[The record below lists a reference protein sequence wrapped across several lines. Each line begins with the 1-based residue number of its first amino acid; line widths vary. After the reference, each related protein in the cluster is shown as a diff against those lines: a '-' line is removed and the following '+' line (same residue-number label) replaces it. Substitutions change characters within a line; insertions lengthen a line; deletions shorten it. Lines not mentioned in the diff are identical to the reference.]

1 MKTLRAGD
9 LYFLQSPFHS
19 EGHTKDAASREK
31 RLSYLLGT
39 VSARPA
45 IIIREPVWWDK
56 YSTCTVIPA
65 VSKAEPSIKLRLIDR
80 YGYETSSIYSFCPHN
95 PHTIPVSRLG
105 KYIGSLSDTELEEI
119 LYAFKWINDPYM
131 QHDNSYQVP
140 PVYREVNLQKIP
152 KSWTDNKDPRSHV
165 SVRAKW
171 NGDGTVDVHNESDS
185 EVTAEEPLKI
195 DAYDVDPAHYTNFDN
210 TGYQP
215 VETPLPDSV
224 PATEEQINVPV
235 ESAFPP
241 SMFSQEVL
249 ERIASRFTISDAYY
263 LNENKKDFSVLTKDE
278 ISRLRNDL
286 SSFEVD
292 GIREIYQKMSM
303 FDAYLLGTRLP
314 VYILADI
321 CGITNREAV
330 ALKKF
335 CNYLRDMPAIDYQL
349 RMNASD
355 TEDVAAETPET
366 EKLPARNKFEDKKN
380 LDKIR
385 EYLSPKRIN
394 DLPDSLAQ
402 TFLDTPSYMIRK
414 YWKGSQYKAC
424 MVGAVNHCKKVVE
437 QQQQMQA
444 S

>member
-56 YSTCTVIPA
+56 YSTCTIIPA
-65 VSKAEPSIKLRLIDR
+65 VSKVEPSIKLRLIDR
-80 YGYETSSIYSFCPHN
+80 YGYETSSVYNFCPHN

-105 KYIGSLSDTELEEI
+105 KYIGSLSDEELDEI

-131 QHDNSYQVP
+131 QGDSSYQVP
-140 PVYREVNLQKIP
+140 PVYREVNLKKIP
-152 KSWTDNKDPRSHV
+152 KSWTDNKDPRSRV
-165 SVRAKW
+165 SIRTKW
-171 NGDGTVDVHNESDS
+171 NGDGTVDVYNESDS
-185 EVTAEEPLKI
+185 ESAAGEPLKI
-195 DAYDVDPAHYTNFDN
+195 DAYEIDPEHYMNFDN
-210 TGYQP
+210 TSYQP
-215 VETPLPDSV
+215 VENPLPDSI
-224 PATEEQINVPV
+224 PATEDQINVPV
-235 ESAFPP
+235 ESAYPP
-241 SMFSQEVL
+241 SMFSTEVL
-249 ERIASRFTISDAYY
+249 DRIASRFTVSDAYY

-292 GIREIYQKMSM
+292 GVREIYEKMSM

-314 VYILADI
+314 VHVLADI
-321 CGITNREAV
+321 CGITNREAI

-335 CNYLRDMPAIDYQL
+335 CNYLRDMPDADYQE
-349 RMNASD
+349 RMNG
-355 TEDVAAETPET
+355 TNAEAEEVPEAP
-366 EKLPARNKFEDKKN
+366 KPQVRNKFEDKKN

-385 EYLSPKRIN
+385 EYLSPNRIN

-424 MVGAVNHCKKVVE
+424 MVGAINHCKKVVE
-437 QQQQMQA
+437 QQQKQA

>member
-1 MKTLRAGD
+1 MD
-9 LYFLQSPFHS
+9 
-19 EGHTKDAASREK
+19 
-31 RLSYLLGT
+31 
-39 VSARPA
+39 
-45 IIIREPVWWDK
+45 
-56 YSTCTVIPA
+56 
-65 VSKAEPSIKLRLIDR
+65 
-80 YGYETSSIYSFCPHN
+80 
-95 PHTIPVSRLG
+95 
-105 KYIGSLSDTELEEI
+105 
-119 LYAFKWINDPYM
+119 
-131 QHDNSYQVP
+131 
-140 PVYREVNLQKIP
+140 VY
-152 KSWTDNKDPRSHV
+152 
-165 SVRAKW
+165 
-171 NGDGTVDVHNESDS
+171 NESDS
-185 EVTAEEPLKI
+185 ESAAEEPLKI
-195 DAYDVDPAHYTNFDN
+195 DAYDMPSDYAVFDN
-210 TGYQP
+210 TSYQP

-235 ESAFPP
+235 ESAYPP
-241 SMFSQEVL
+241 SMFSTEVL
-249 ERIASRFTISDAYY
+249 DRIASRFTISDAYY

-286 SSFEVD
+286 SSFEVE

-314 VYILADI
+314 VHVLADI

-335 CNYLRDMPAIDYQL
+335 CNYLRDMPDVDYQE
-349 RMNASD
+349 RMNG
-355 TEDVAAETPET
+355 TPIEAEEEVFEAPKPQT
-366 EKLPARNKFEDKKN
+366 RNKFEDKKN

-424 MVGAVNHCKKVVE
+424 MIGAINRCKKVVE
-437 QQQQMQA
+437 QQQKQA

>member
-65 VSKAEPSIKLRLIDR
+65 VSKVEPSIKLRLIDR
-80 YGYETSSIYSFCPHN
+80 YGYETSSVYNFCPHN

-105 KYIGSLSDTELEEI
+105 KYIGSLSDEELDEI

-131 QHDNSYQVP
+131 QNDDCYQVP
-140 PVYREVNLQKIP
+140 PVYRDVSLKKIP
-152 KSWTDNKDPRSHV
+152 RSWTDNKDPRSRV
-165 SVRAKW
+165 SIRSKW
-171 NGDGTVDVHNESDS
+171 NGDGTVDVYNESDS
-185 EVTAEEPLKI
+185 ESAAEEPLKI
-195 DAYDVDPAHYTNFDN
+195 DAYDMPSDYAVFDN
-210 TGYQP
+210 TSYQP

-235 ESAFPP
+235 ESAYPP
-241 SMFSQEVL
+241 SMFSTEVL
-249 ERIASRFTISDAYY
+249 DRIASRFTISDAYY

-286 SSFEVD
+286 SSFEVE

-314 VYILADI
+314 VHVLADI

-335 CNYLRDMPAIDYQL
+335 CNYLRDMPDADYQE
-349 RMNASD
+349 RMNGTNTA
-355 TEDVAAETPET
+355 AAEVLEVP
-366 EKLPARNKFEDKKN
+366 KPQARNKFEDKKN

-424 MVGAVNHCKKVVE
+424 VVGAINRCKKVVE
-437 QQQQMQA
+437 QQKQV

>member
-65 VSKAEPSIKLRLIDR
+65 VSKVEPSIKLRLIDR
-80 YGYETSSIYSFCPHN
+80 YGYETSSVYNFCPHN

-105 KYIGSLSDTELEEI
+105 KYIGSLSDEELDEI

-131 QHDNSYQVP
+131 QNDDCYQVP
-140 PVYREVNLQKIP
+140 PVYRDVSLKKIP
-152 KSWTDNKDPRSHV
+152 RSWTDNKDPRSRV
-165 SVRAKW
+165 SIRTKW
-171 NGDGTVDVHNESDS
+171 NGNGTVDVYNESDS
-185 EVTAEEPLKI
+185 ESAAEEPLKI
-195 DAYDVDPAHYTNFDN
+195 DAYDMPSDYAVFDN
-210 TGYQP
+210 TSYQP

-235 ESAFPP
+235 ESAYPP
-241 SMFSQEVL
+241 SMFSTEVL
-249 ERIASRFTISDAYY
+249 DRIASRFTISDAYY

-286 SSFEVD
+286 SSFEVE

-314 VYILADI
+314 VHVLADI

-335 CNYLRDMPAIDYQL
+335 CNYLRDMPDADYQE
-349 RMNASD
+349 RMNGTT
-355 TEDVAAETPET
+355 TETVAAEVLEVP
-366 EKLPARNKFEDKKN
+366 KPQARNKFEDKKN

-424 MVGAVNHCKKVVE
+424 MVGAINRCKKVVV
-437 QQQQMQA
+437 QQQKQA
-444 S
+444 RSL

>member
-56 YSTCTVIPA
+56 YSTCTIIPA
-65 VSKAEPSIKLRLIDR
+65 VSKVEPSIKLRLIDR
-80 YGYETSSIYSFCPHN
+80 YGYETSSVYNFCPHN

-105 KYIGSLSDTELEEI
+105 KYIGSLSDEELDEI

-131 QHDNSYQVP
+131 QGDSSYQVP
-140 PVYREVNLQKIP
+140 PVYREVNLKKVP
-152 KSWTDNKDPRSHV
+152 KSWTDNKDPRSRI
-165 SVRAKW
+165 SIRTKW
-171 NGDGTVDVHNESDS
+171 NGDGTVDVYNESDS
-185 EVTAEEPLKI
+185 ESAAGEPLKI
-195 DAYDVDPAHYTNFDN
+195 DAYETDLEHYMNFDN
-210 TGYQP
+210 TSYQP
-215 VETPLPDSV
+215 VETPLPDSI

-235 ESAFPP
+235 ESAYPP
-241 SMFSQEVL
+241 SMFSTEVL
-249 ERIASRFTISDAYY
+249 DRIASRFTVSDAYY

-292 GIREIYQKMSM
+292 GVREIYEKMSM

-314 VYILADI
+314 VHILADI
-321 CGITNREAV
+321 CGITNREAI

-335 CNYLRDMPAIDYQL
+335 CNYLRDMPDADYQE
-349 RMNASD
+349 RMNETNA
-355 TEDVAAETPET
+355 EAEEVPETP
-366 EKLPARNKFEDKKN
+366 KSQVRNKFEDKKN

-385 EYLSPKRIN
+385 EYLSPNRIN

-414 YWKGSQYKAC
+414 YWKGAQYKAC
-424 MVGAVNHCKKVVE
+424 MVGAINHCKKVVE
-437 QQQQMQA
+437 QQQKQA

>member
-56 YSTCTVIPA
+56 YSTCTIIPA
-65 VSKAEPSIKLRLIDR
+65 VSKVEPSIKLRLIDR
-80 YGYETSSIYSFCPHN
+80 YGYETSSVYNFCPHN

-105 KYIGSLSDTELEEI
+105 KYIGSLSDEELDEI

-131 QHDNSYQVP
+131 QCDSSYQVP
-140 PVYREVNLQKIP
+140 PVYREVNLKKIP
-152 KSWTDNKDPRSHV
+152 KSWMDNKDPRSRV
-165 SVRAKW
+165 SIRTKW
-171 NGDGTVDVHNESDS
+171 NGDGTVDVYNESDS
-185 EVTAEEPLKI
+185 ESSAGEPLKI
-195 DAYDVDPAHYTNFDN
+195 DAYEIDPEHYMNFDN
-210 TGYQP
+210 TSYQP
-215 VETPLPDSV
+215 VENPLPDSI
-224 PATEEQINVPV
+224 PATEDQINVPV
-235 ESAFPP
+235 ESAYPP
-241 SMFSQEVL
+241 SMFSTEVL
-249 ERIASRFTISDAYY
+249 DRIASRFTVSDAYY

-292 GIREIYQKMSM
+292 GVREIYEKMSM

-314 VYILADI
+314 VHVLADI
-321 CGITNREAV
+321 CGITNREAI

-335 CNYLRDMPAIDYQL
+335 CNYLRDMPDADYQE
-349 RMNASD
+349 RMNG
-355 TEDVAAETPET
+355 TNAEAEEVPEAP
-366 EKLPARNKFEDKKN
+366 KPQVRNKFEDKKN

-385 EYLSPKRIN
+385 EYLSPNRIN

-414 YWKGSQYKAC
+414 YWKGAQYKAC
-424 MVGAVNHCKKVVE
+424 MVGAINHCKKVVE
-437 QQQQMQA
+437 QQQKQA

>member
-45 IIIREPVWWDK
+45 IIIRKPVWWDK

-65 VSKAEPSIKLRLIDR
+65 VSKVEPSIKLRLIDR
-80 YGYETSSIYSFCPHN
+80 YGYETSSVYNFCPHN

-105 KYIGSLSDTELEEI
+105 KYIGSLSDEELEEI

-131 QHDNSYQVP
+131 QNDESYQVP
-140 PVYREVNLQKIP
+140 PIYREVSLKKIP
-152 KSWTDNKDPRSHV
+152 RSWMDNKDPRSRV
-165 SVRAKW
+165 SIRTKW
-171 NGDGTVDVHNESDS
+171 NGDGTVDVYNESDS
-185 EVTAEEPLKI
+185 ESAAEEPLKL
-195 DAYDVDPAHYTNFDN
+195 DAYDMPSDYAVFDN
-210 TGYQP
+210 TSYQP

-235 ESAFPP
+235 ESAYPP
-241 SMFSQEVL
+241 SMFSTEVL
-249 ERIASRFTISDAYY
+249 DRIASRFTISDAYY

-286 SSFEVD
+286 SSFEVE

-314 VYILADI
+314 VHVLADI
-321 CGITNREAV
+321 CGISNREAV

-335 CNYLRDMPAIDYQL
+335 CNYLRDMPDVDYQE
-349 RMNASD
+349 RMNGTN
-355 TEDVAAETPET
+355 TETVAAEVLEVP
-366 EKLPARNKFEDKKN
+366 KPQARNKFEDKKN

-424 MVGAVNHCKKVVE
+424 MVGAINHCKKVVE
-437 QQQQMQA
+437 QQQKQA

>member
-56 YSTCTVIPA
+56 YSTCTIIPA
-65 VSKAEPSIKLRLIDR
+65 VSKVEPSIKLRLIDR
-80 YGYETSSIYSFCPHN
+80 YGYETSSVYNFCPHN

-105 KYIGSLSDTELEEI
+105 KYIGSLSDEELDEI

-131 QHDNSYQVP
+131 QGDSSYQVP
-140 PVYREVNLQKIP
+140 PVYREVNLKKVP
-152 KSWTDNKDPRSHV
+152 KSWTDNKDPRSRV
-165 SVRAKW
+165 FIRTKW
-171 NGDGTVDVHNESDS
+171 NGDGTVDVYNESDS
-185 EVTAEEPLKI
+185 ESVAGEPLKI
-195 DAYDVDPAHYTNFDN
+195 DAYETDPEHYMNFDN
-210 TGYQP
+210 TSYQP
-215 VETPLPDSV
+215 VETPLPDSI
-224 PATEEQINVPV
+224 PATEDQINVPV
-235 ESAFPP
+235 ESAYPP
-241 SMFSQEVL
+241 SMFSTEVL
-249 ERIASRFTISDAYY
+249 DRIASRFTVSDAYY

-292 GIREIYQKMSM
+292 GVREIYEKMSM

-314 VYILADI
+314 VHILADI
-321 CGITNREAV
+321 CGITNREAI

-335 CNYLRDMPAIDYQL
+335 CNYLRDMPDADYQE
-349 RMNASD
+349 RMNG
-355 TEDVAAETPET
+355 TNAEAEEVPEAP
-366 EKLPARNKFEDKKN
+366 KPQVRNKFEDKKN

-385 EYLSPKRIN
+385 EYLSPNRIN

-414 YWKGSQYKAC
+414 YWKGAQYKAC
-424 MVGAVNHCKKVVE
+424 MVGAINHCKKVVE
-437 QQQQMQA
+437 QQQKQA

>member
-19 EGHTKDAASREK
+19 EEHTKDAASREK

-65 VSKAEPSIKLRLIDR
+65 VSKVEPSIKLRLIDR
-80 YGYETSSIYSFCPHN
+80 YGYETSSVYNFCPHN

-105 KYIGSLSDTELEEI
+105 KYIGSLSDEELDEI

-131 QHDNSYQVP
+131 QNDDCYQVP
-140 PVYREVNLQKIP
+140 PVYRDVSLKKIP
-152 KSWTDNKDPRSHV
+152 RSWTDNKDPRSRV
-165 SVRAKW
+165 SIRTKW
-171 NGDGTVDVHNESDS
+171 NGDGTVDVYNESDS
-185 EVTAEEPLKI
+185 ESAAEEPLKI
-195 DAYDVDPAHYTNFDN
+195 DAYDMPSDYAVFDN
-210 TGYQP
+210 TSYQP

-235 ESAFPP
+235 ESAYPP
-241 SMFSQEVL
+241 SMFSTEVL
-249 ERIASRFTISDAYY
+249 DRIASRFTVSDAYY

-292 GIREIYQKMSM
+292 GVREIYEKMSM

-314 VYILADI
+314 VHVLADI
-321 CGITNREAV
+321 CGITNREAI

-335 CNYLRDMPAIDYQL
+335 CNYLRDMPDADYQE
-349 RMNASD
+349 RMNG
-355 TEDVAAETPET
+355 TNAEAEEVPEAP
-366 EKLPARNKFEDKKN
+366 KSQVRNKFEDKKN

-385 EYLSPKRIN
+385 EYLSPNRIN

-414 YWKGSQYKAC
+414 YWKGAQYKAC
-424 MVGAVNHCKKVVE
+424 MVGAINHCKKVVE
-437 QQQQMQA
+437 QQQKQA